1 MSQALEE
8 ASELL
13 LLVWWPAAEVVE
25 GSAEELVEVLKTVV
39 AGIELEL
46 VLSVAPAAAAERKAA
61 VADEDAPEV
70 GTAGVGAVL
79 VTGAACC

>member
-1 MSQALEE
+1 M
-8 ASELL
+8 
-13 LLVWWPAAEVVE
+13 VE

-46 VLSVAPAAAAERKAA
+46 VLSVAPAAAAAAAGA
-61 VADEDAPEV
+61 VADEDAPEA

>member
-1 MSQALEE
+1 M
-8 ASELL
+8 
-13 LLVWWPAAEVVE
+13 VE

-46 VLSVAPAAAAERKAA
+46 VLSVAPAAADRKAA
-61 VADEDAPEV
+61 GADEDAPEA
-70 GTAGVGAVL
+70 GTAGVGAAL

>member
-1 MSQALEE
+1 M
-8 ASELL
+8 

-46 VLSVAPAAAAERKAA
+46 VLSVAPAAAAAAAAAERKTAGA
-61 VADEDAPEV
+61 VADEDAPEA

>member
-1 MSQALEE
+1 M
-8 ASELL
+8 
-13 LLVWWPAAEVVE
+13 VE

-46 VLSVAPAAAAERKAA
+46 VLSVAPAAAAAAERKTVGA
-61 VADEDAPEV
+61 VADEDAPEA
-70 GTAGVGAVL
+70 GTAGVGAAL

>member
-1 MSQALEE
+1 M
-8 ASELL
+8 
-13 LLVWWPAAEVVE
+13 VE

-46 VLSVAPAAAAERKAA
+46 VLSVAPAAAAAAAERKTAGAA
-61 VADEDAPEV
+61 VADEDAPEA

>member
-1 MSQALEE
+1 M
-8 ASELL
+8 

-46 VLSVAPAAAAERKAA
+46 VLSVAPAAAAAAAERKTAGV

-70 GTAGVGAVL
+70 GTAGVAAVL
-79 VTGAACC
+79 NG

>member
-1 MSQALEE
+1 M
-8 ASELL
+8 
-13 LLVWWPAAEVVE
+13 VE
-25 GSAEELVEVLKTVV
+25 GSAEELVEVSKTVV

-46 VLSVAPAAAAERKAA
+46 VLSVAPAAAAAAERKAAGA

-79 VTGAACC
+79 NG